1 MSGKHK
7 LIGQPVTSAERLKKN
22 TSKVQSGLSFKFGS
36 QQVSERERET
46 QMQYKIF
53 DFLEIQ

>member
-7 LIGQPVTSAERLKKN
+7 LIGQPVTSDERLKN
-22 TSKVQSGLSFKFGS
+22 TNKVQSGLSFKFGS

-46 QMQYKIF
+46 QMQYKIL